1 MRAVLSGILRALGVE
16 REMKAPELGRSIS
29 KEELMQEAKGFIA
42 IVDRENRKAKIW
54 LCLKAV
60 MMNES
65 VQNAYSPIEVTELGI
80 VTDVSPLQP
89 ENAPS
94 AMPRVPSLMVIEV
107 LSCIVPLYSYATL
120 PA

>member
-42 IVDRENRKAKIW
+42 IVDREKREAKIW

-60 MMNES
+60 MMKESGFRVYKHQMKWDEYGITWQAYEINEF
-65 VQNAYSPIEVTELGI
+65 EVWPDADCDHAG
-80 VTDVSPLQP
+80 
-89 ENAPS
+89 
-94 AMPRVPSLMVIEV
+94 
-107 LSCIVPLYSYATL
+107 
-120 PA
+120 